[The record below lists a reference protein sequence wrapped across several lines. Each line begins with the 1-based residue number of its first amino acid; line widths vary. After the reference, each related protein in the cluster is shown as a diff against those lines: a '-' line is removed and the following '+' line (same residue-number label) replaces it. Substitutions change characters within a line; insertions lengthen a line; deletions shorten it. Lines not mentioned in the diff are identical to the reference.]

1 MRVVVQRVRT
11 ARVTVETRE
20 VGRIGVGLLVL
31 VGFGADDGASD
42 VAYLVTKIR
51 ELRVFEDEDGKMN
64 RSVREAGGAVLVV
77 SQFTLYGDCRRGR
90 RPSYERAAR
99 PDAANV
105 FYEQLV
111 TALRD
116 GGLTVE
122 TGEFQAMMAVELVN
136 DGPVT
141 LLLDSARTF

>member
-1 MRVVVQRVRT
+1 MQRVRT

-51 ELRVFEDEDGKMN
+51 ELRVFEDDDGKMN

-90 RPSYERAAR
+90 RPSYEQAAR
-99 PDAANV
+99 PDAAKV